1 MRIGIWQGETPK
13 GGIAAVLTRI
23 EQALTIAKDDGVNML
38 VFPEC
43 FLTGYYMDAATV
55 PKVAAEISESVLV
68 RLQSICDAT
77 QVAFVLGSY
86 RPVSDGIVN
95 TAFVFRRGAPTP
107 VTYDKRA
114 LYGSWEKSVFQ
125 AGRSPLLFDHMGVT
139 FAVLICFD
147 VEFPELVREAA
158 RLGAQAV
165 LVPTALMAPDHW
177 VTDFMVP
184 SRALENNVT
193 LAYANR
199 IGTEGH
205 LTFIGKSQLCDGDAT
220 RRVIA
225 PETYNGLI
233 AFDHQKNPNATDY
246 LDELDEMITL
256 RLEDSVVHSR
266 YTTLLC

>member
-1 MRIGIWQGETPK
+1 MIS
-13 GGIAAVLTRI
+13 RI
-23 EQALTIAKDDGVNML
+23 EAALIEARSDGVEML

-43 FLTGYYMDAATV
+43 FLTGYYMDAAEV
-55 PKVAAEISESVLV
+55 PKVAVEISESVLEQ
-68 RLQSICDAT
+68 LQSLSDAT

-86 RPVSDGIVN
+86 RLVSGGVAN
-95 TAFVFRRGAPTP
+95 TAFVFRPDSHTP
-107 VTYDKRA
+107 ITYDKRA
-114 LYGSWEKSVFQ
+114 LYGAWEKSVFQ
-125 AGRSPLLFDHMGVT
+125 AGRSPLLFEHKGVT

-199 IGTEGH
+199 IGTEDH
-205 LTFIGKSQLCDGDAT
+205 LTFIGKSQLCDSDPA
-220 RRVIA
+220 RRIIA
-225 PETYNGLI
+225 SETDSGLI
-233 AFDHQKNPNATDY
+233 AFDLQKHAGATDY
-246 LDELDEMITL
+246 IAELKDIAT
-256 RLEDSVVHSR
+256 
-266 YTTLLC
+266 